1 MVMRFSELANNKE
14 LANSFRAEAMLTMS
28 SIVRVGQS
36 QFVKSRIDEDSIDRI
51 MSCFRALAEFQ
62 QIEDIEHVFLK
73 ETKLA
78 YTTMLAAEDKVR
90 KDKAREERDK
100 LAIQVDDVI
109 PIRQLTKKTT
119 GKTVDEVLLCKFI
132 SYSSL
137 NWICL
142 KQLVMERQ
150 ASTIYLR

>member
-1 MVMRFSELANNKE
+1 
-14 LANSFRAEAMLTMS
+14 
-28 SIVRVGQS
+28 
-36 QFVKSRIDEDSIDRI
+36 
-51 MSCFRALAEFQ
+51 
-62 QIEDIEHVFLK
+62 
-73 ETKLA
+73 
-78 YTTMLAAEDKVR
+78 MLAAGDKVR
-90 KDKAREERDK
+90 KDKAWEKRDK

-119 GKTVDEVLLCKFI
+119 GKTVEEVLLCKFI